1 MENVIE
7 PDWDSILELIDEELG
22 KINPLQSAPSHQ
34 WDRAGLHDHYEQRL
48 WQDPPHIQRM
58 ESISH
63 FPAPLQ
69 TVCSAPLVIQPEV
82 SSQNPVGVMNSQLL
96 YDYGSCTFSSPLT
109 SKSSKR
115 KRKPVTHGD
124 GRPYIKKPPN
134 AFMLFMKE
142 QRPIVKAN
150 FINKDSATMNKV
162 LGQMWKSL
170 TQTEQEKYFREAE
183 SLNQIHANMY
193 PQWSCR
199 DNYGKKKKRKW
210 GNRATSAS
218 DPPHQAQT
226 TCLTMVQT
234 VWLQSVS
241 DVCVMQEASQVNL
254 AFSTLSQCEAG
265 AQIAM
270 PMEALPS
277 APPTQTHA
285 RDSSTQLIPS
295 S

>member
-1 MENVIE
+1 MKTSEWPSQSPIE
-7 PDWDSILELIDEELG
+7 M
-22 KINPLQSAPSHQ
+22 
-34 WDRAGLHDHYEQRL
+34 L
-48 WQDPPHIQRM
+48 WCD
-58 ESISH
+58 
-63 FPAPLQ
+63 LKK
-69 TVCSAPLVIQPEV
+69 VCCAPLVIQPEV
-82 SSQNPVGVMNSQLL
+82 ISQNPVGVMNSQLR
-96 YDYGSCTFSSPLT
+96 YDYGPCMFSSPLAPD
-109 SKSSKR
+109 SSKR

-150 FINKDSATMNKV
+150 FINKDSATINKV

-183 SLNQIHANMY
+183 SLNQIHASKY

-210 GNRATSAS
+210 GNRATSALE
-218 DPPHQAQT
+218 PPCQAQT
-226 TCLTMVQT
+226 RCVTMVQT

-254 AFSTLSQCEAG
+254 AFSALSPSEAG
-265 AQIAM
+265 AQMAT
-270 PMEALPS
+270 PAEAFPS
-277 APPTQTHA
+277 APPMQTLK
-285 RDSSTQLIPS
+285 RDSTQLLSFEGELMMMEHLGALPPS
-295 S
+295 SWPALPFGL